1 MNEQRAK
8 KTNRRRNRDLTRQ
21 ALLDAAFDEIY
32 RKGFQAA
39 SLDSIVA
46 KVGITKGALYYHF
59 SRKAELGYAVIQEM
73 IKPRI
78 DNFWL
83 PQSSPAGIDGQKHNY
98 LDRLINVI
106 KQNFDDM
113 QPDICELGCPLNN
126 LAQEMSPIDDEFRR
140 RLDELF
146 HYWRINLASFIRS
159 GQERGEIDASVD
171 VAESSG
177 FIVAA
182 IEGIISTY
190 KTNDNSDSYPK
201 MGRQLIQYLETM
213 RPREIP
219 SVERKTA

>member
-1 MNEQRAK
+1 MNEQKAK
-8 KTNRRRNRDLTRQ
+8 TTTRRRNREITRQ

-32 RKGFQAA
+32 RRGFQAA

-59 SRKAELGYAVIQEM
+59 SSKVELGYAVIQEM
-73 IKPRI
+73 VKPRI
-78 DNFWL
+78 DNLWL
-83 PQSSPAGIDGQKHNY
+83 PQSAQVSGGDTKTDY
-98 LDRLINVI
+98 LDRLIDVI

-113 QPDICELGCPLNN
+113 RPDICEFGCPLNN

-146 HYWRINLASFIRS
+146 HYWRSNLASFIRS

-190 KTNDNSDSYPK
+190 KSNDSRDSYPK

-213 RPREIP
+213 RPKDFHTV
-219 SVERKTA
+219 SRKTA

>member
-1 MNEQRAK
+1 MPEQKVK
-8 KTNRRRNRDLTRQ
+8 KTIRRRNRDITRQ

-59 SRKAELGYAVIQEM
+59 SSKVELGYAVIQER

-78 DNFWL
+78 DNLWL
-83 PQSSPAGIDGQKHNY
+83 PKAVHASSGGKQLNY
-98 LDRLINVI
+98 LNRIIDII
-106 KQNFDDM
+106 KVNFDDM
-113 QPDICELGCPLNN
+113 RPDICEFGCPLNN

-146 HYWRINLASFIRS
+146 HYWRSNLASFIRA

-171 VAESSG
+171 VAEASG

-182 IEGIISTY
+182 IEGITSTY
-190 KTNDNSDSYPK
+190 KSSDSRDSYPK

-219 SVERKTA
+219 LVERKMS